1 MLASRSLMPV
11 LVLIAGLAHGADAPD
26 YQKRIAPLLEA
37 NCTSCHGAKK
47 QKGGLRLDSPEAIQ
61 AGGKGGA
68 VLVAG
73 HPEKSPLYGRTILPA
88 DDEDIMPAKGDPL
101 SEADRELL
109 RAWIAAGASFGDE
122 VAPNAASNKDAV
134 APKTAPAS
142 PEIAQTAD
150 TDLDRLAA
158 AMPAPDAAAVAS
170 LARRGAR
177 IIALSANGA
186 LIDIDCSHA
195 QPFTDADAAAIRALG
210 PHVAWLDLGGTAVT
224 AGQLELVTALP
235 NLSRLHLERTTISDA
250 SLRHLQRCPRLEY
263 LNLVDV
269 PVGDDGLSR
278 LTSLSA
284 LRTVCVGGTK
294 VSDAGI
300 AALAKAIPGITVER
314 AAELTPLPSDGDDK
328 PRKRKK
334 KQ

>member
-1 MLASRSLMPV
+1 MLPSRSLLPA
-11 LVLIAGLAHGADAPD
+11 LALIAGLAHGADAPD
-26 YQKRIAPLLEA
+26 YQKQIAPLLEA

-47 QKGGLRLDSPEAIQ
+47 QKGGLRLDSRAAIE
-61 AGGKGGA
+61 AGGEGGA

-73 HPEKSPLYGRTILPA
+73 HPEQSPLHGRTILPA
-88 DDEDIMPAKGDPL
+88 DDVDIMPAKGDPL

-109 RAWIAAGASFGDE
+109 RAWIAAGASFGE
-122 VAPNAASNKDAV
+122 EAPADAPV
-134 APKTAPAS
+134 APKTTPVAPETS
-142 PEIAQTAD
+142 RTVD

-158 AMPAPDAAAVAS
+158 ALPAPDAAAVAT
-170 LARRGAR
+170 LAKRGAR
-177 IIALSANGA
+177 IVALSANGA

-210 PHVAWLDLGGTAVT
+210 AHVAWLDLGGTSVT

-235 NLSRLHLERTTISDA
+235 NLSRLHLERTAISDA
-250 SLRHLQRCPRLEY
+250 SLRHLQQCPRLEY

-278 LTSLSA
+278 LTTLTA

-300 AALAKAIPGITVER
+300 AALTKAIPDITVER
-314 AAELTPLPSDGDDK
+314 AAELTPLPSDGEDK
-328 PRKRKK
+328 PRKKKK